1 MEETSRTMIA
11 EEKDPKKR
19 MMEGDGVIRRQDN
32 KKEVT
37 ATTMTTTVAACCQ
50 MCRSKVALYKCPR
63 CFVKTCSL
71 ECVKSHKLD
80 RQCDGKRDR
89 TAFCRVSQFT
99 DQTLKSDYH
108 FLEDVLAALP
118 SSGKRQHNVPGI
130 QPPPSN
136 PHSSGNNNHAAPT
149 PVLLQAPRKTIATF
163 SPESEKCTQ
172 SISTMTAVGG
182 DDKQQQSML
191 IERSGDNNCANDV
204 ESLQLQPALKRPK
217 YDTPN
222 GEEEDAWFLAL
233 PGHLKK
239 LVAQARRR
247 GTNLL
252 LMPTGMERRK
262 SNTTSHNHKAD
273 RLSWKVDFLFS
284 NNSVGED
291 SINAGEKTESFVLD
305 RVPEESTWLAVLS
318 DALTTQRKRVGKSSV
333 LTEWLSRLQ
342 NTSNQDSS
350 LEWCLLMKKIP
361 STQLRY
367 IQLDKSKSV
376 RESLND
382 LTVIEYPTILVV
394 PKTQLQNYP
403 LLIQQVD

>member
-1 MEETSRTMIA
+1 
-11 EEKDPKKR
+11 
-19 MMEGDGVIRRQDN
+19 
-32 KKEVT
+32 
-37 ATTMTTTVAACCQ
+37 
-50 MCRSKVALYKCPR
+50 
-63 CFVKTCSL
+63 
-71 ECVKSHKLD
+71 
-80 RQCDGKRDR
+80 
-89 TAFCRVSQFT
+89 
-99 DQTLKSDYH
+99 
-108 FLEDVLAALP
+108 
-118 SSGKRQHNVPGI
+118 
-130 QPPPSN
+130 
-136 PHSSGNNNHAAPT
+136 
-149 PVLLQAPRKTIATF
+149 
-163 SPESEKCTQ
+163 
-172 SISTMTAVGG
+172 
-182 DDKQQQSML
+182 ML
-191 IERSGDNNCANDV
+191 IERCGDNNCADGV
-204 ESLQLQPALKRPK
+204 ELQLEPALKRPK
-217 YDTPN
+217 HDTRD

-284 NNSVGED
+284 NNSVVED
-291 SINAGEKTESFVLD
+291 SLHTDKKTESFVLD
-305 RVPEESTWLAVLS
+305 RVPEESTWWTVLS

-342 NTSNQDSS
+342 NKSDHDPS

-376 RESLND
+376 RESLKD

-403 LLIQQVD
+403 LLIQQVE